1 VYGISCLGSI
11 DDGKIVDIEIMDLAF
26 YPNDNSI
33 KRVKIGFIADIP
45 ALGYRTYEV
54 FKSDINSSKD
64 PYIPVSTSTE
74 KVPTAATKIT
84 KSHHTLFQ
92 NSEFTVEVDPETAVF
107 TISKDGKQYVRGN
120 EIYLEEEIGDLYYH
134 RENLGLLKSELGE
147 GIKYGSFKPENFQV
161 VTGKIRTHITF
172 NSKYFAFRW
181 PYRLRDKLKPSIYR
195 HDFIDIKKEI
205 FIYKDSPRIDLITH
219 IYDRHPHSRI
229 RVKFDTGLQQRS
241 SNPEGSTSLSNNYYY
256 WSGTQFGA
264 IKRPTNLCYHSS
276 KNPDIIA
283 KEEEWA
289 ERPTGIF
296 PSSEWIDYS
305 GGENENRGV
314 SILHQGIPSHEVK
327 DSSIYLTLLR
337 SVEILSSDGI
347 MGPCIPTPDATEMR
361 PYIFRYSVLPHDGS
375 WIDVASYRHGME
387 LNMPLIAL
395 QMKASSDNI
404 IQHSQDHLQGVSY
417 GSDEEKGV
425 QVKDQNTDIGREKHV
440 LKPSSFSF
448 LEIEPKNIVLSTLKL
463 SDNSESGNNTSSNSN
478 GIDIVSSNADNRY
491 DDEMVEIRDNGTNKD
506 TIIVRFYETEGKKE
520 TTARLRFGKRIRDVS
535 ITDLLENETRKT
547 TNQFD
552 IKIIDNQIIEMEVS
566 PFKIVTLKVKF

>member
-1 VYGISCLGSI
+1 MEFEHTEENRGEAVYGISCLGSI
-11 DDGKIVDIEIMDLAF
+11 DDGKIVDIEIMDLVF
-26 YPNDNSI
+26 YPNDSSI

-54 FKSDINSSKD
+54 FKSDINSS
-64 PYIPVSTSTE
+64 STV
-74 KVPTAATKIT
+74 KVPTAATKVT

-92 NSEFTVEVDPETAVF
+92 NSEFSVEVDPETAVF

-120 EIYLEEEIGDLYYH
+120 ELYLEEEIGDLYYH

-161 VTGKIRTHITF
+161 VIGKLRTHITF
-172 NSKYFAFRW
+172 NSKYFALRW
-181 PYRLRDKLKPSIYR
+181 PYRLRDKLKSAIYR

-219 IYDRHPHSRI
+219 IHDKHPHSRI
-229 RVKFDTGLQQRS
+229 RAKFDTGLQSS
-241 SNPEGSTSLSNNYYY
+241 SNPEDISNNYYY

-264 IKRPTNLCYHSS
+264 IKRPTNLYYHSS
-276 KNPDIIA
+276 KNPNIIA

-296 PSSEWIDYS
+296 PSLEWIDYS
-305 GGENENRGV
+305 DEKQNRGV
-314 SILHQGIPSHEVK
+314 SILHQGIPSHEVR
-327 DSSIYLTLLR
+327 DGSIYLTLLR

-375 WIDVASYRHGME
+375 WIDVVSYRHGME

-395 QMKASSDNI
+395 QMKSASDNI
-404 IQHSQDHLQGVSY
+404 VQHSQDDLQVVSY
-417 GSDEEKGV
+417 GIDEEKEV
-425 QVKDQNTDIGREKHV
+425 QVKDQNTDIGREEHV

-448 LEIEPKNIVLSTLKL
+448 LEIEPKNMVLSTLKL
-463 SDNSESGNNTSSNSN
+463 SDNREGGNHSSSNSI
-478 GIDIVSSNADNRY
+478 GSDIVSSNDNNRY
-491 DDEMVEIRDNGTNKD
+491 DDEIVQITDNETNKD
-506 TIIVRFYETEGKKE
+506 TIVVRFYETEGKKE
-520 TTARLRFGKRIRDVS
+520 TTARLRFGKKIKDVS
-535 ITDLLENETRKT
+535 IIDLLENETRKT

-552 IKIIDNQIIEMEVS
+552 IKIIDNQIIEMKVR